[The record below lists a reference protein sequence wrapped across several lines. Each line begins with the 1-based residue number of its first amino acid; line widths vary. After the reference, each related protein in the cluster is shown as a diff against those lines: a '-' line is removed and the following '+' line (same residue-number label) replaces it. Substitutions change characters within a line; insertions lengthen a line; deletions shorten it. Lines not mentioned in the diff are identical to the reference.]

1 MWEESDRNI
10 LRRKKELRDKAK
22 NSNTAEDWKAY
33 YKFVKNNSVEMTGTI
48 FASKS
53 HPAFTAKDFEIQE
66 RLLNEYEKV
75 KDEYKKSLQESGIY
89 GTVDN
94 NGVFSFNVDPLTG
107 LPDPTLKAKFDSVM
121 AEWERLNRPFDTAG
135 KPINTIGGNNWKYR
149 IWEKPDVSK
158 WGDPQY
164 EKNSKRSCT

>member
-1 MWEESDRNI
+1 MTKLFLQYNKGVWTGNLVGRIRQEYFEK
-10 LRRKKELRDKAK
+10 KKELRDKAK

-94 NGVFSFNVDPLTG
+94 NGVFSFNVDPLT
-107 LPDPTLKAKFDSVM
+107 
-121 AEWERLNRPFDTAG
+121 
-135 KPINTIGGNNWKYR
+135 
-149 IWEKPDVSK
+149 
-158 WGDPQY
+158 
-164 EKNSKRSCT
+164 